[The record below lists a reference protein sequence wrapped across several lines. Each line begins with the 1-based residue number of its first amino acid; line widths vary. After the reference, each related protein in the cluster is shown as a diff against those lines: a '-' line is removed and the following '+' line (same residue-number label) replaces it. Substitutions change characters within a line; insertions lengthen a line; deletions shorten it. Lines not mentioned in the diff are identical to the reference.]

1 LIREVTLN
9 TTWIHPTPENKDW
22 YGDLKTILREN
33 KSKLR
38 VVNFGGLSTK
48 AIVGGMVGI
57 PEDTETASLPFVTK
71 VIAQEMVRLGRNEGQ
86 RVIFLLPGDVDFLN
100 QLKTEIDLEWV
111 EMSVLSS

>member
-1 LIREVTLN
+1 
-9 TTWIHPTPENKDW
+9 
-22 YGDLKTILREN
+22 
-33 KSKLR
+33 
-38 VVNFGGLSTK
+38 
-48 AIVGGMVGI
+48 MVGI